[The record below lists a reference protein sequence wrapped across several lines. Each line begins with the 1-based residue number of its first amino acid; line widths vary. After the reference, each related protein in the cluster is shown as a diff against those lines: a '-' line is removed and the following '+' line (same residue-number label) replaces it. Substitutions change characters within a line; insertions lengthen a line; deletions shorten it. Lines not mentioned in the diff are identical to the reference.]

1 MSSLPV
7 WLLIVIFA
15 AAGTVVWFAG
25 IQLSKTTDI
34 LDSRFHLGSA
44 IGGVIVL
51 AVATN
56 LPEIAITV
64 SAAIS
69 GNVDVAVGNILGGI
83 ALQTV
88 VLVALD
94 AFGKRGKT
102 VKPLTYRAASLT
114 LVLEAMVVIAVL
126 SVVVAGSQ
134 LPSTL
139 VFLRLA
145 PAGVLIAAIWVTGL
159 LLVRRAGAGLPW
171 HENGNAPASSRHQS
185 KRHSGHRNRT
195 SSSNPDASGS
205 GGGTK
210 IKTARAG
217 AIFAVSA
224 LATLV
229 AGVVL
234 ELSGDAAANQL
245 GVSGIVFGATILA
258 LATSLPELSTGLQ
271 SIKQGDDNLAM
282 SDIFGGNAFLP
293 VLFLVA
299 TVISGK
305 AVLPSAN
312 ATDIYLTAVGILLT
326 LVYAI
331 GLIFRPTRKIAGMG
345 VDSAAVLGLYLVAIV
360 GLFTIAS

>member
-44 IGGVIVL
+44 IGGLIVL

-145 PAGVLIAAIWVTGL
+145 PAGVLITAIWVTGL

-171 HENGNAPASSRHQS
+171 HENGNAPASSRHQ
-185 KRHSGHRNRT
+185 SGHRNRT

-345 VDSAAVLGLYLVAIV
+345 VDSVIVLGLYLVAIV

>member
-1 MSSLPV
+1 MSSLPL
-7 WLLIVIFA
+7 WLLIIIFV
-15 AAGTVVWFAG
+15 AAGAVVWFAG
-25 IQLSKTTDI
+25 IQLSKTTDV

-44 IGGVIVL
+44 LGGLIVL
-51 AVATN
+51 ALATN
-56 LPEIAITV
+56 LPEMAITV

-69 GNVDVAVGNILGGI
+69 GHVDVAVGNILGGI

-94 AFGKRGKT
+94 AFGKRGKG

-114 LVLEAMVVIAVL
+114 LVLEAIVVIAVL

-139 VFLRLA
+139 VFLRMA
-145 PAGVLIAAIWVTGL
+145 PAVVLIAVLWVVGL
-159 LLVRRAGAGLPW
+159 FLVRQAGAGLPW
-171 HENGNAPASSRHQS
+171 HESGNAPASSQHQN
-185 KRHSGHRNRT
+185 GHRNRT
-195 SSSNPDASGS
+195 SSSHAGA
-205 GGGTK
+205 GGGAK
-210 IKTARAG
+210 MSAGKAG

-234 ELSGDAAANQL
+234 ELAGDTASTRL
-245 GVSGIVFGATILA
+245 GVSGIIFGATILA
-258 LATSLPELSTGLQ
+258 VATSLPELSTGLQ
-271 SIKQGDDNLAM
+271 SIRQGDDNLAV

-312 ATDIYLTAVGILLT
+312 AADIYLTAIGILLT
-326 LVYAI
+326 VVYAV

-345 VDSAAVLGLYLVAIV
+345 VDSVTVLALYLVGIA